1 MNKRNI
7 YIREKNKENYSQ
19 LNIRIPKKLKK
30 NLDLYLIKN
39 DLTLRGFIIELL
51 EKNINNNN

>member
-30 NLDLYLIKN
+30 KLDLYLIKN
-39 DLTLRGFIIELL
+39 DLTLRGFIIETL
-51 EKNINNNN
+51 EKNIDSNN

>member
-1 MNKRNI
+1 MIKRNI

-30 NLDLYLIKN
+30 DIDLYLIKN
-39 DLTLRGFIIELL
+39 DLTLRGLVIDLL
-51 EKNINNNN
+51 EKTINNND

>member
-19 LNIRIPKKLKK
+19 LNVRIPKKLKE

-39 DLTLRGFIIELL
+39 DITHRGFIIELL

>member
-19 LNIRIPKKLKK
+19 LNIRIPKKLKEK
-30 NLDLYLIKN
+30 LDLYLIKN